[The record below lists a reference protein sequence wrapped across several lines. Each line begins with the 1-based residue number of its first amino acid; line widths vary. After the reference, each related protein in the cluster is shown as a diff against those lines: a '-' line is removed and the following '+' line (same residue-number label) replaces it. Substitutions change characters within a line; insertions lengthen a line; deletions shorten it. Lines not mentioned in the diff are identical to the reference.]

1 MTVVVE
7 PKRETKQAFPYPYIP
22 NSVPEVK
29 SQMLKDVGIASVE
42 EIYAEIPQRL
52 RFKGKLNIP
61 GPIPSECELRRHVEE
76 LLRKNKNCK
85 DYVSFLGGGCWNHYV
100 PSVCTTIMER
110 DEFLTAYVGESM
122 ADHGKFQAQ
131 FEYASCMAELLDMD
145 AVNTPTYDW
154 GMAAATSVRMA
165 SRITG
170 RGEAL
175 IAENVSPDRLAC
187 IKNYSLSIV
196 PKVKTV
202 AFDKKTGLMDLND
215 LKRKIS
221 ADTAVVYFENP
232 SYLGVIETQGVE
244 ISKIAHNAGAIVSV
258 GVDPIS
264 LGVLV
269 PPAHYQADI
278 AVGDIQP
285 LGIPM
290 YWGGGLGGFVAT
302 HDDPKFVAEFPS
314 LLFGLTETTQ
324 KGEYGFGEVYF
335 ERTSYASR
343 EKAKDFLGTMAQ
355 LHGIGAAVYLSL
367 MGPRGMRELGE
378 GILQR
383 ADYTMKKLSTI
394 KGVKAPLFSGPHF
407 KEFVVNFD
415 RTGKTVKQINK
426 SLLKK
431 KIFGG
436 KDLSKEFPG
445 LGQSALY
452 CVTEVHT
459 KADLD
464 TLAEAL
470 REVI

>member
-1 MTVVVE
+1 MTVANLE
-7 PKRETKQAFPYPYIP
+7 GKTKKAFPYPYIP

-29 SQMLKDVGIASVE
+29 SQMLKEIGISNVE
-42 EIYAEIPQRL
+42 EIYAEIPKHL
-52 RFKGKLNIP
+52 RFKGKLNVP

-85 DYVSFLGGGCWNHYV
+85 EYLNFLGGGCWQHYV

-131 FEYASCMAELLDMD
+131 FEFASCMAELLDME

-170 RGEAL
+170 RNEAL
-175 IAENVSPDRLAC
+175 IARTTAPDRLSC
-187 IKNYSLSIV
+187 IKNYALSIV
-196 PKVKTV
+196 PNIKLVEY
-202 AFDKKTGLMDLND
+202 DPKTGLMDLKD

-221 ADTAVVYFENP
+221 ANTAAVYFENP
-232 SYLGVIETQGVE
+232 SYLGFIETQGTE
-244 ISKIAHNAGAIVSV
+244 ISKIAHDTGAIVSV

-264 LGVLV
+264 LGVLE
-269 PPAHYQADI
+269 PPAHYGADI

-302 HDDPKFVAEFPS
+302 RDEPKYVAEFPS
-314 LLFGLTETTQ
+314 LLFGLTGTTHE
-324 KGEYGFGEVYF
+324 GEYGFGEVYF

-343 EKAKDFLGTMAQ
+343 EKAKDFLGTMSQ

-367 MGPRGMRELGE
+367 MGPQGMRELGE

-383 ADYTMKKLSTI
+383 AEYVIKLLDGI
-394 KGVKAPLFSGPHF
+394 KGVKVPAFSAPHF

-415 RTGKTVKQINK
+415 RTGKTVKQINRA
-426 SLLKK
+426 LLQK

-436 KDLSKEFPG
+436 KDLSKEFPE

-452 CVTEVHT
+452 CVTEIHT
-459 KADLD
+459 QADL
-464 TLAEAL
+464 LRFAETL